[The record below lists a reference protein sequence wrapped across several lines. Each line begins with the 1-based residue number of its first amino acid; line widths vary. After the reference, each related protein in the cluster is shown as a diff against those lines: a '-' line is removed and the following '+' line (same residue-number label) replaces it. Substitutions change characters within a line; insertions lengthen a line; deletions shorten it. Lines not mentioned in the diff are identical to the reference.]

1 MSSPEVVAMAAMSV
15 TPPANAAEHA
25 RLQSHLRAVLRLKA
39 GCDNHTSVTA
49 LTVRTYA
56 SIVDEVVADVA
67 GELHRAIATGLDTI
81 DSVSQRVPPADDV
94 IAGYHAAVAA
104 QEAEAERLRASGIFG
119 ESSARDGPSD
129 ARSKQTGAPTG
140 AAKDVAGGDLY
151 GRGPGAAKETAEC
164 PLCVQRVA
172 ASRFAHHLERCL
184 GKGRQAVRR
193 PAPAPEPRPPAPP
206 KKLPSSAA
214 VGRPPILDRVSTAN
228 RAPPIAGSGSAP
240 APPRVRFVLNPRATD
255 PRATEA
261 ATDFL
266 FASPGPGP
274 NATRTDK
281 KTQKTKSVASLMGLG
296 AMDDVPLSAIAASA
310 KKEPSSS
317 LGTGTGT
324 QKKGGRVAEKAH
336 AKRAG
341 KSAVGVAAG
350 KVAKK
355 ETAATLKASLS
366 VKEGA
371 KEGKKKPGK
380 KSVSVSV
387 APSTTSA
394 AVFVAKKPRSIP
406 GTRAKTKQKQT
417 RNSGF
422 FLSEDPFSFG
432 SFGGGAGNAFGAPSG
447 LGGFGASGDS
457 FAFEHERG
465 AGDGSGSTHEDFE
478 LLFDVDDGGG
488 ATGGGEGVLTGGF
501 RDLFAS

>member
-1 MSSPEVVAMAAMSV
+1 MAAMSV

-39 GCDNHTSVTA
+39 GCDNHNSVTA

-94 IAGYHAAVAA
+94 IADYNAAVAA

-119 ESSARDGPSD
+119 ESSARDDPSD
-129 ARSKQTGAPTG
+129 AGRSKQTGGTAH
-140 AAKDVAGGDLY
+140 AAKEVAGGDLY

-193 PAPAPEPRPPAPP
+193 PAPAPEPRPVAPP
-206 KKLPSSAA
+206 KKPPSSAQ
-214 VGRPPILDRVSTAN
+214 VGRPTSHPIDTRNRVSTVN
-228 RAPPIAGSGSAP
+228 DVPPIAGSGSSS
-240 APPRVRFVLNPRATD
+240 APPRVRFVLNPRATGVAK
-255 PRATEA
+255 PSS
-261 ATDFL
+261 ATDFVV
-266 FASPGPGP
+266 ASPGSLGREGP
-274 NATRTDK
+274 NATGKTDK
-281 KTQKTKSVASLMGLG
+281 KTQKTKSVNSLMGLG

-310 KKEPSSS
+310 KKQTAS
-317 LGTGTGT
+317 
-324 QKKGGRVAEKAH
+324 EKAH

-355 ETAATLKASLS
+355 ETAAERRAANAALS
-366 VKEGA
+366 AREGA
-371 KEGKKKPGK
+371 KEGKKGK
-380 KSVSVSV
+380 KSSVSV
-387 APSTTSA
+387 ATPATTNA
-394 AVFVAKKPRSIP
+394 TVAKKPRSHP
-406 GTRAKTKQKQT
+406 GTNLAKEKQT
-417 RNSGF
+417 STSGF

-432 SFGGGAGNAFGAPSG
+432 GGGVGNGVDFGARVG

-457 FAFEHERG
+457 FAFEHGASG

-478 LLFDVDDGGG
+478 LLFDVDDSGG

>member
-1 MSSPEVVAMAAMSV
+1 MAAMSV

-39 GCDNHTSVTA
+39 GCDNHNSVTA

-94 IAGYHAAVAA
+94 IADYNAAVAA

-119 ESSARDGPSD
+119 ESSARDDPSD
-129 ARSKQTGAPTG
+129 AGRSKQTGGTAH
-140 AAKDVAGGDLY
+140 AAKEVAGGDLY

-193 PAPAPEPRPPAPP
+193 PAPAPEPRPVAPP
-206 KKLPSSAA
+206 KKPPSSAQ
-214 VGRPPILDRVSTAN
+214 VGRPTSHPIDTRNRVSTVN
-228 RAPPIAGSGSAP
+228 DVPPIAGSGSSS
-240 APPRVRFVLNPRATD
+240 APPRVRFVLNPRATGVAK
-255 PRATEA
+255 PSV
-261 ATDFL
+261 ATDFVV
-266 FASPGPGP
+266 ASPGSLGQEGP
-274 NATRTDK
+274 NATRKTDK
-281 KTQKTKSVASLMGLG
+281 KTQKTKSVNSLMGLG

-310 KKEPSSS
+310 KKQTAS
-317 LGTGTGT
+317 
-324 QKKGGRVAEKAH
+324 EKAH

-355 ETAATLKASLS
+355 ETAAERRAANAALS
-366 VKEGA
+366 AREGA
-371 KEGKKKPGK
+371 KEGKKGK
-380 KSVSVSV
+380 KSSVSV
-387 APSTTSA
+387 ATPATTNA
-394 AVFVAKKPRSIP
+394 TVAKKPRSHP
-406 GTRAKTKQKQT
+406 GTNLAKEKQT
-417 RNSGF
+417 STSGF

-432 SFGGGAGNAFGAPSG
+432 GGGVGNGVDFGARVG

-457 FAFEHERG
+457 FAFEHGASG

-478 LLFDVDDGGG
+478 LLFDVDDSGG

>member
-1 MSSPEVVAMAAMSV
+1 MAAMSV

-119 ESSARDGPSD
+119 ESSARDDPSD

-206 KKLPSSAA
+206 KKPLSSAA

-228 RAPPIAGSGSAP
+228 RAPPIAGAGSAT

-255 PRATEA
+255 PCATDPR

-281 KTQKTKSVASLMGLG
+281 RTQKTKSVASVMGLG

-355 ETAATLKASLS
+355 ETAPTLKASLS

-432 SFGGGAGNAFGAPSG
+432 SFGGGAGNAFGARSG
-447 LGGFGASGDS
+447 LGGFGAPGDS